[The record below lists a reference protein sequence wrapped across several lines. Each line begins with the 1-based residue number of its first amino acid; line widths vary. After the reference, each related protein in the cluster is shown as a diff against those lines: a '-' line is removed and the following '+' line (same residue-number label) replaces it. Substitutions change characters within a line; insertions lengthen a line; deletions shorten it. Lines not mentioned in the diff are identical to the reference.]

1 MSRFPRL
8 SRFAAVAALA
18 VSTVTVFAASPA
30 SAATGSLTA
39 ASNGFTVTYTNPTP
53 GTDFAVLL
61 MFTGT
66 HSCANLSPGD
76 FNTATYGMY
85 GDSTFPAQVRIAA
98 SPASYTFGSPAYG
111 SGGVGSTTI
120 AAGSYSVCLLS
131 FVDNGQSSPPTI
143 TQLGSL
149 AVTIT
154 DPGATT
160 TTTTSVAP
168 TTTAAG
174 SGSVSPA
181 FTG

>member
-8 SRFAAVAALA
+8 SRFAAVTALA
-18 VSTVTVFAASPA
+18 VSTVTVFSASPA
-30 SAATGSLTA
+30 VAATGSLAA
-39 ASNGFTVTYTNPTP
+39 ASNGFTVTWTNPTP

-66 HSCANLSPGD
+66 HSCANISPAD

-85 GDSTFPAQVRIAA
+85 GDSSFPASVRIAP
-98 SPASYTFGSPAYG
+98 SPATYTFGSPAYG
-111 SGGVGSTTI
+111 NGGVGSTTI

-131 FVDNGQSSPPTI
+131 FVDNGQNPPTI
-143 TQLGSL
+143 TELGSL

-160 TTTTSVAP
+160 TTTTAAP
-168 TTTAAG
+168 ITTTTAAG
-174 SGSVSPA
+174 GAATPA